1 MKSYEAARRELER
14 EYGELLQEGEPA
26 TDLDRWSRWKGDP
39 VGFMTDVLG
48 ADPWSIQREV
58 AESVRD
64 RRKTVV
70 VGANALGKDW
80 VAARL
85 ALWWT
90 FSVAGLAIVT
100 GPTERQVSEV
110 LMRKEV
116 GRAKRAGGLPG
127 ELFTGALRI
136 GGEEAS
142 ILAKT
147 ASDVSD
153 LTGFHGRRVLGVITE
168 AQGVDAFAWEALQA
182 CATGAEDRLL
192 AVGNPLAASG
202 KFYQVASA

>member
-1 MKSYEAARRELER
+1 MTPTSYRKVDEAAEDL
-14 EYGELLQEGEPA
+14 GELLQEGEPA
-26 TDLDRWSRWKGDP
+26 ADLDRWSEYANRP
-39 VGFMTDVLG
+39 VAFMTEVLD
-48 ADPWSIQREV
+48 ADPWSVQREV

-70 VGANALGKDW
+70 VGANATGKDW
-80 VAARL
+80 TAARL
-85 ALWWT
+85 AVWWAY
-90 FSVAGLAIVT
+90 SVGGLAVLT

-127 ELFTGALRI
+127 DLFTGALRLR
-136 GGEEAS
+136 GEEAS
-142 ILAKT
+142 VIAKT
-147 ASDVSD
+147 ASGVSD

-168 AQGVDAFAWEALQA
+168 AQGVEDHAWEALQA

-192 AVGNPLAASG
+192 AVGNPLEASG
-202 KFYQVASA
+202 KFYRVAS